1 MTDAVAYRVVSES
14 LSSVDPLA
22 QAYRVVAEVL
32 SDAVNEFYISS
43 ITPNQGATDG
53 GTPVTIA
60 GVGFQSNATAA
71 IAGNALTDVT
81 VVDSTTLIGITPAGT
96 LGSKDVTVTNP

>member
-1 MTDAVAYRVVSES
+1 MTDASLYRLASEV
-14 LSSVDPLA
+14 LSSTNPDAQTYRLA
-22 QAYRVVAEVL
+22 VEIL
-32 SDAVNEFYISS
+32 SDAVNEFYVSS
-43 ITPNQGATDG
+43 ITPNQGSTDG

-60 GVGFQSNATAA
+60 GVGFQANATAS
-71 IAGNALTDVT
+71 IDGNALTDVT